1 MCSDTNCW
9 GFPTGGVLIIAQRR
23 DSTLAQ
29 YFTWFGKIAYIHGRV
44 YIIEIY
50 RERITIYMEEEDYI
64 TLLYSQ
70 LSHTA
75 VAALSLNSHSRFL
88 SFLLSLCFSN
98 VGLYL

>member
-1 MCSDTNCW
+1 LLKGGIAHWHNILRGSAKP
-9 GFPTGGVLIIAQRR
+9 PTSTGESILLRYIEKGLQYIWRR
-23 DSTLAQ
+23 
-29 YFTWFGKIAYIHGRV
+29 
-44 YIIEIY
+44 
-50 RERITIYMEEEDYI
+50 RITS

-75 VAALSLNSHSRFL
+75 VAAAAMAARLLPLQLSLSLNSHSRFL

>member
-1 MCSDTNCW
+1 
-9 GFPTGGVLIIAQRR
+9 
-23 DSTLAQ
+23 
-29 YFTWFGKIAYIHGRV
+29 
-44 YIIEIY
+44 
-50 RERITIYMEEEDYI
+50 MEEEDYI

-75 VAALSLNSHSRFL
+75 VAAAAMAARLLPLQLSLSLNSHSRFL